1 MMSDF
6 RGARL
11 RALDA
16 RLIEFIA
23 DGGASAGG
31 DGDGGASL
39 CELASAIAG
48 SMSRWNQIMPRVRVE
63 RSSRFEPALAGSL
76 AIESVFDGLLDG
88 PSLGVLIAAFDLA
101 VSPR

>member
-1 MMSDF
+1 MS
-6 RGARL
+6 ATT
-11 RALDA
+11 
-16 RLIEFIA
+16 
-23 DGGASAGG
+23 
-31 DGDGGASL
+31 
-39 CELASAIAG
+39 AIAG
-48 SMSRWNQIMPRVRVE
+48 SMSGWSQIMPRVLVE